1 MYNLYVHLEL
11 QSLKICIYSRKF
23 GYAERY
29 YIGFQYVLNNWRE
42 ITGNVIVCFDGHSK
56 FTVRVY

>member
-1 MYNLYVHLEL
+1 M
-11 QSLKICIYSRKF
+11 KICIYTRKF

-56 FTVRVY
+56 FTVRVLIVT